1 MAKDDVLIAGAGPVG
16 LTLALALSR
25 AGIGVR
31 VFEKRAGLNEASRAS
46 TWHPPTLEIL
56 DRLGVL
62 APLLHQGARIDRIAW
77 LRAGQGLAA
86 AMELAHLAPHTR
98 FPFRWHFEQ
107 ARATPALLAALPRD
121 TVRFGA
127 EVLGCD
133 QDAAGVTLHLAGNE
147 TARGR
152 LAIAADGAHSALR
165 QAAGIAVERGAYGH
179 RVLRLVTPLDLAA
192 HLPGLAGAG
201 VGYVF
206 AGERSAS
213 LLRMPGVWRI
223 ILRVPPEMPDETAL
237 SAAFRAPLLETF
249 LPELPREL
257 KLVSADVYG
266 VAKGIARGMR
276 AGRVLVVGDA
286 AHVTNT
292 RGGMNMNA
300 GLHDAA
306 TLAACIAA
314 GADLDA
320 WAVAREAVTRGALLE
335 RTDRAVA
342 TGAAWLDA
350 AIAAAADP
358 AARLSWL
365 SEGAMLDTA
374 TKGMP

>member
-1 MAKDDVLIAGAGPVG
+1 MLIAGAGPVG
-16 LTLALALSR
+16 LTLALALHR
-25 AGIGVR
+25 AGVRVR

-46 TWHPPTLEIL
+46 TWHPPTLDIL

-62 APLLHQGARIDRIAW
+62 APLLGQGARIGRIAW
-77 LRAGQGLAA
+77 LRAGAGLAA
-86 AMELAHLAPHTR
+86 AMDLDALAGHTR
-98 FPFRWHFEQ
+98 FPFRWHLEQ
-107 ARATPALLAALPRD
+107 ARATPALLAALPAG

-127 EVLGCD
+127 EVLGCA
-133 QDAAGVTLHLAGNE
+133 QEPSGVTLHLADG
-147 TARGR
+147 TAARGR
-152 LAIAADGAHSALR
+152 LAVAADGAHSALR
-165 QAAGIAVERGAYGH
+165 AAAGIEVERGAYGH

-206 AGERSAS
+206 SGERSVS
-213 LLRMPGVWRI
+213 LLKMPGVWRI
-223 ILRVPPEMPDETAL
+223 ILRVPPEITDETAL
-237 SAAFRAPLLETF
+237 APEFFTPLLERF
-249 LPELPREL
+249 LPELPRPL
-257 KLVSADVYG
+257 PVVASDVYG
-266 VAKGIARGMR
+266 VAKGIAARMR

-320 WAVAREAVTRGALLE
+320 WAAARETVTRTALLE

-350 AIAAAADP
+350 AVAAAADP
-358 AARLSWL
+358 GARLAWL
-365 SEGAMLDTA
+365 SEAAMLDTA